1 MCLFGLETNKQG
13 HLAFQKN
20 VFFTENK
27 GTQSLKEVF
36 DIEPDIRRMRKEKKA
51 VWAFKSNYSWKI
63 ENGNSFFKNDDE

>member
-1 MCLFGLETNKQG
+1 VCLFGLETNKQG

-51 VWAFKSNYSWKI
+51 V
-63 ENGNSFFKNDDE
+63 